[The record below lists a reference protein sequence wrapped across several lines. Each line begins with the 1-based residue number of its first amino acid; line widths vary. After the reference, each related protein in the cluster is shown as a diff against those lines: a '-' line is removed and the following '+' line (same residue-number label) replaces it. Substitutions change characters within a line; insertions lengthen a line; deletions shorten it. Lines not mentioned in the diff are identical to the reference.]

1 MFHDFLRYPV
11 INKKGF
17 INADNATTLL
27 FSFLRLLLFLTPYCV
42 AQSRHNALKVN
53 ALQFWS
59 CIEGGVCCKG
69 VTKKITYYFFINFLN
84 LFSFLRFQ
92 DSIFFFYFRRRRR
105 FLLVAVGISLVLTVS
120 CDLNS
125 SSQ

>member
-1 MFHDFLRYPV
+1 M
-11 INKKGF
+11 
-17 INADNATTLL
+17 
-27 FSFLRLLLFLTPYCV
+27 
-42 AQSRHNALKVN
+42 
-53 ALQFWS
+53 LQRGYKENNYF
-59 CIEGGVCCKG
+59 
-69 VTKKITYYFFINFLN
+69 FFINFLN

-105 FLLVAVGISLVLTVS
+105 FLSVAVGISLVLTVS